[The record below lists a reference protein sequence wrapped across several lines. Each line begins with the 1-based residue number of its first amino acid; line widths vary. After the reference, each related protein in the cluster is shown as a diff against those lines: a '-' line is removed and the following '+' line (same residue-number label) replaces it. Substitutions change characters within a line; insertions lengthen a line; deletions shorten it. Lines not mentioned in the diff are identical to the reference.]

1 MLKVKKILSAAL
13 ALVMTASMVPM
24 AFAADETVTDP
35 SAPVKSGPWTGDQ
48 QYNLTDGGRVADSD
62 LHGEG
67 KHAKFGLDKQEFTF
81 VQTEPDQQFSFEV
94 EVAATLNS
102 FLGYA
107 WVYSPA
113 ELQNSIGEVQ
123 GVLNGTIGKASSSMW
138 LDDGA
143 YDADGASWD
152 KNIMGALLTTATDRA
167 HLKITFT
174 GDGAG
179 VYAYEPSAT
188 SWKGNG
194 PAITMVYNG
203 QEKINQSHVA
213 YHHVNLPLKITVLDH
228 QALNPI
234 VSSAAKIVD
243 QGSAGYTELAW
254 EVFMQAY
261 EAAVD
266 AQTNYDLTQD
276 DINGRVSALQE
287 AIQLLQDSSK
297 GPAVTALQEAVNH
310 ANAVLENSEWYVD
323 SEVEALNTKI
333 DRAEYLIDYATANDL
348 PEVEALTAELYTLA
362 DNLTLKPADFSGLE
376 AAIEKAASYYNDGRL
391 DATYESEYVSLFR
404 DAYDAAVLCNND
416 REGKTVRDD
425 QGMIDTISAQLNN
438 SLSAMLNHKLPDAV
452 TTVTVSLS
460 GNDSANSVE
469 GNVIY
474 HMTPWYKTWTSQTVD
489 LTVKTDNDA
498 AIQSISWVPA
508 NWSVDTPEAK
518 IENYEGD
525 GKMDRSVTIRP
536 TFGIGPRSF
545 WVKAVVTDKEGNTTE
560 SAPVKVRFINY
571 DWQK

>member
-67 KHAKFGLDKQEFTF
+67 KHVKFGLDKQEFTF

-102 FLGYA
+102 IFGYA

-143 YDADGASWD
+143 YDADGDSWD
-152 KNIMGALLTTATDRA
+152 KNIMGELLTTATDRA

-179 VYAYEPSAT
+179 VYAYEPSTT

-203 QEKINQSHVA
+203 QDKFNQSHVA

-323 SEVEALNTKI
+323 SEVEALNAKI

-376 AAIEKAASYYNDGRL
+376 GAIEKATSYYNDGRL